1 VAVVATGFGLWASGA
16 IAIFPDS
23 NVAVYA
29 GCLNTGGSSAGSF
42 SQVAIGDTPAKPCGQ
57 NQVVVHLS
65 GGDVTAVRTPAGSGL
80 TGGTENGAASLSLAG
95 SFALPQ
101 SCSDQQVPMWNN
113 ANGAWACANEKTYSN
128 GTGLDLSNSN
138 VFSVSPGYQ
147 LPQNCTSGQVVRS
160 GGNNTWSCQSGVSGV
175 TAYTISNSA
184 SVGCCFFGDET
195 VNVNCPFP
203 DIATGGGFN
212 ADDVNIQSS
221 GPNNGNGWFA
231 HATGGVD
238 GGTVTVY
245 VRCLDVNA

>member
-1 VAVVATGFGLWASGA
+1 VEPLAAAAARACDRGFDQPS
-16 IAIFPDS
+16 PDS
-23 NVAVYA
+23 LA
-29 GCLNTGGSSAGSF
+29 TF
-42 SQVAIGDTPAKPCGQ
+42 SRCD
-57 NQVVVHLS
+57 
-65 GGDVTAVRTPAGSGL
+65 DR
-80 TGGTENGAASLSLAG
+80 
-95 SFALPQ
+95 
-101 SCSDQQVPMWNN
+101 
-113 ANGAWACANEKTYSN
+113 
-128 GTGLDLSNSN
+128 
-138 VFSVSPGYQ
+138 
-147 LPQNCTSGQVVRS
+147 
-160 GGNNTWSCQSGVSGV
+160 VSGV